1 LLREKNLAELEIITN
16 KMNDAV
22 KNAGDMEV
30 LMNIIIYFI
39 CQYYLFSNTYF
50 PTFLDNGL
58 YVFKSSNAIEIW

>member
-39 CQYYLFSNTYF
+39 FQYY
-50 PTFLDNGL
+50 
-58 YVFKSSNAIEIW
+58 